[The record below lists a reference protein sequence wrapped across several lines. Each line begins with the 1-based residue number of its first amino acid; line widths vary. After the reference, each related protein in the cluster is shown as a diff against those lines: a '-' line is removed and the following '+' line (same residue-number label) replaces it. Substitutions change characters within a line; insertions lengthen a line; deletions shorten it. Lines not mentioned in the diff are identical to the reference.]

1 MRGVGADADD
11 AVCLS
16 RRAAPGRPYN
26 RRSGGRELSSR
37 RGDCAP
43 TRARAALPGD
53 GARAAMRARLAPAA
67 LVAALLVATSAA
79 FVVTEKLKLTRS
91 PIIGPT
97 VAKVFSPVCDC
108 VTSAAEIR
116 FRLRKP
122 DRVSVAIVD
131 SGGDVVREL
140 ARDRRQ
146 GRRFVTYLWDGRD
159 AAGRVVAEGTYRP
172 RVHLDAQRRTIV
184 MPNRIRVDTTRPR
197 VTTFVARP
205 LVISPDGDGR
215 FDRAKIRYRLDERA
229 AVELYVGGVRALRR
243 LGTRTSGTMDWFGT
257 AGGEP
262 LPEGPHTLRLVAR
275 DLAGNLGP
283 RSGSRT
289 VAIRFLALGRARV
302 LTTPGARFAILAVSQ
317 ARTLRWTLGQRSG
330 VARPGT
336 LRLRAPAKPGRYV
349 LRVDANGHVKRAVVV
364 VRKAVP

>member
-1 MRGVGADADD
+1 
-11 AVCLS
+11 
-16 RRAAPGRPYN
+16 
-26 RRSGGRELSSR
+26 
-37 RGDCAP
+37 
-43 TRARAALPGD
+43 
-53 GARAAMRARLAPAA
+53 
-67 LVAALLVATSAA
+67 
-79 FVVTEKLKLTRS
+79 
-91 PIIGPT
+91 
-97 VAKVFSPVCDC
+97 
-108 VTSAAEIR
+108 
-116 FRLRKP
+116 
-122 DRVSVAIVD
+122 
-131 SGGDVVREL
+131 
-140 ARDRRQ
+140 
-146 GRRFVTYLWDGRD
+146 
-159 AAGRVVAEGTYRP
+159 VVAEGTYRP

-184 MPNRIRVDTTRPR
+184 MPNRIRVDTTPPR
-197 VTTFVARP
+197 VTTFTARP
-205 LVISPDGDGR
+205 VVISPDGDGR

-289 VAIRFLALGRARV
+289 VAIRFLALGRDRV

-364 VRKAVP
+364 VRKAAP